1 MDHSEK
7 IERKIHPRERA
18 NVFSLLTF
26 LYTRKIFSSGFKKDL
41 EDDDLYNVTRDC
53 KSRKC
58 ADKLEHSLKNEQRR
72 SKPST
77 YRAMWHTYG
86 IKYIS
91 LGLINLI
98 MHLVRDL
105 SFKNVFKSRPSPH
118 DYTSVRLT
126 DNGGTIV
133 NWFASIVR
141 STHLI
146 DFCLELWIE
155 SDGFHHISNWLLLC
169 QIHQRKD
176 FLSFLLLSNGL
187 MLNICCQ
194 YLMYFQYLSGNVVN
208 VITKDVSQFGG
219 AVWLFNDLWTAV
231 IQMNFVSYLIYK
243 KIGISSFVGISML
256 LSLIPLQI
264 YIASILKKIRL
275 KINKKTDDRLQKT
288 QEALST
294 IRTIKMYTWEKIFGR
309 NIEESRKFFNFLVYI
324 ASILKKIRLKINK
337 KTDERLQK
345 TQEAL
350 STIRT
355 IKMYTWEKIFGRN
368 IEESRKKETKTLL
381 KSSVIWT
388 LMITASSLVGKFA
401 FYALIMI
408 YAYVNEDISAETVF
422 YLMRNFDT
430 LVHTISQSFSI
441 GFAVC
446 ASVMAS
452 VNRIDRVLQLEELED
467 DQVDKPDDDPLI
479 DIRNVSL
486 TLKDTNI
493 LKNITAKMEVGVNVL
508 TGQLGCGKSS
518 LIKVI
523 LKDYPIDEG
532 ELRTRG
538 RKSYASQDPWLF
550 PSTIKQNILFG
561 EKYDYRRYKKVVEVC
576 ALEYDFKLLE
586 DGDETIIADRGL
598 NLSKGQQARVNLARA
613 IYKDS
618 DIYLIDD
625 ALTALDPQ
633 VQEHIYN
640 QCIKGFLK
648 DKLVLLVTHNAK
660 HIAGA
665 DMLLILQD
673 GKVKFAGKQID
684 ISQDILEEFEREDE
698 VPKVMKAKQEAA
710 LKDEED
716 DESSEL
722 LGQVEKKGK
731 AVYHEVKKKGKVNLS
746 VYTKF
751 INLGGGWPIVLF
763 LILFYC
769 ISTFVSSSSQ
779 KMLSNWANERSAIMG
794 VKETYFGNTT
804 IPYVN
809 TTELFVNSSEL
820 MNYTKEL
827 VSWSE
832 NIKLSEILERAT
844 DLGLNKTVMV
854 ALHLER
860 LEWRASKTLNLYSI
874 LLIASV
880 LLEVLKSILIM
891 QFTYKASI
899 NLHKA
904 MMKSIIHAGM
914 SFFDSY
920 FIGNILN
927 RFSQDLNIVD
937 EVLPMF
943 LSIFIAVLFALF
955 GNIGLIAS
963 ISLSF
968 ILPAVIL
975 VISLVLLRFIYMPTA
990 RSLKRLEAAKLTV
1003 RELSMNIFMSIPIF
1017 SAKQKLN
1024 SQIITGSEAGDVGLT
1039 LTQGGMLAMLVQMT
1053 LQQWSETENR
1063 MTSVERALEYTI
1075 IEPETEKGTEVPNW
1089 PTHGEITYNHVSLTY
1104 TRSHEKVLK
1113 DINFK
1118 VKPKEKIGIVGRT
1131 GAGKSS
1137 IVSTLFRLYNFEGE
1151 IFIDGVD
1158 TKALPLKFLRQHIS
1172 IIPQDPIMFSGTIRS
1187 NVDPLHEYTDEE
1199 IWKTLHKVK
1208 LDVIV
1213 PSLETHVEDT
1223 NFSTGQRQLI
1233 CLARAIIRKNKIVV
1247 LDEATANMDPETES
1261 IADKTVKENFAS
1273 CTVFVIAHR
1282 LESILDCNK
1291 VMVLDRG
1298 QIAEYDDPKVLKEKP
1313 NGLFAGMLKNAGI
1326 VSSNKK

>member
-18 NVFSLLTF
+18 NLFSLLTF

-91 LGLINLI
+91 LGIINLI
-98 MHLVRDL
+98 MHLVRDYL
-105 SFKNVFKSRPSPH
+105 EPEAISKLVAYFKPGQTKMTFNDALFYAGIMLGLK
-118 DYTSVRLT
+118 
-126 DNGGTIV
+126 
-133 NWFASIVR
+133 
-141 STHLI
+141 
-146 DFCLELWIE
+146 
-155 SDGFHHISNWLLLC
+155 LLHTFYKNNYV
-169 QIHQRKD
+169 I
-176 FLSFLLLSNGL
+176 FLSQMALQMRTAFSSVIYRKVLRLSPKALENTGL
-187 MLNICCQ
+187 
-194 YLMYFQYLSGNVVN
+194 GNVVN

-243 KIGISSFVGISML
+243 KIGISSFVGISIL

-264 YIASILKKIRL
+264 
-275 KINKKTDDRLQKT
+275 
-288 QEALST
+288 
-294 IRTIKMYTWEKIFGR
+294 
-309 NIEESRKFFNFLVYI
+309 YI

-684 ISQDILEEFEREDE
+684 ISQDILEEFEKEDD
-698 VPKVMKAKQEAA
+698 VPKVTKAKKDAA

-722 LGQVEKKGK
+722 LGQVKKKGK

-751 INLGGGWPIVLF
+751 INFGGGWPIVLF

-990 RSLKRLEAAKLTV
+990 RSLKRLEAATRSPLVGHLNSTIEGLTTIRAYRAQEILRHEYDQHQDLFSSASFTTICV
-1003 RELSMNIFMSIPIF
+1003 KGAFSFYMEFIALGFEIFILTKFLFF
-1017 SAKQKLN
+1017 SA
-1024 SQIITGSEAGDVGLT
+1024 GSEAGDVGLT

-1063 MTSVERALEYTI
+1063 MTSVERALEYTL